1 MEEFILTMVKS
12 QGLAYTALVGWGYF
26 MLKYFM
32 QVVEKKDSNMAE
44 TINRFIDLQK
54 ESNMI
59 HNGTGELL
67 KTLTTK
73 LEAVH
78 TDVKKLLDEQ
88 PHRRS

>member
-1 MEEFILTMVKS
+1 MEEFIANLVKS
-12 QGLAYTALVGWGYF
+12 DWTAFGILACWGYF
-26 MLKYFM
+26 LLKYFM

-54 ESNMI
+54 ESNII

-78 TDVKKLLDEQ
+78 TDVKKLLEDQ

>member
-1 MEEFILTMVKS
+1 
-12 QGLAYTALVGWGYF
+12 
-26 MLKYFM
+26 MLRYFM

-54 ESNMI
+54 ESNII

-78 TDVKKLLDEQ
+78 VDVRKLLDEQ
-88 PHRRS
+88 PRVRP

>member
-1 MEEFILTMVKS
+1 
-12 QGLAYTALVGWGYF
+12 
-26 MLKYFM
+26 M

-54 ESNMI
+54 ESNII

-78 TDVKKLLDEQ
+78 TDVKKLLEDQ